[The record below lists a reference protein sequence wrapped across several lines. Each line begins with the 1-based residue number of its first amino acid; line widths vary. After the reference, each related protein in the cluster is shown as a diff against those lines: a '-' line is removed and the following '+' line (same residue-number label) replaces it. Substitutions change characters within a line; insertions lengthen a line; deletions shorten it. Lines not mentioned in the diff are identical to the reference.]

1 MKKIFLILFV
11 FILSSNIVWSVKGDN
26 QIGVSFSNFS
36 GWGLDY
42 QYKFNPEMTVRFVGF
57 PYYVGESPPD
67 QVNKFFNYGLQFQ
80 YKLFRIDNHRIFALM
95 GYNHWDNAIS
105 DTSRFID
112 QGFEYV
118 RKHRTEMTI
127 DNYYF
132 GLGYEYT
139 LLKYVSISLE
149 IAYLFQ
155 YISNDYDKYDNNL
168 RINLNKLISRSAVG
182 KFNGLGFGFAF
193 RYNF

>member
-1 MKKIFLILFV
+1 M
-11 FILSSNIVWSVKGDN
+11 VWGVRGDN

-42 QYKFNPEMTVRFVGF
+42 QYRLNPGISIRFVGF

-67 QVNKFFNYGLQFQ
+67 QVDKYFNYGLQLQ
-80 YKLFRIDNHRIFALM
+80 YKLYRIDNHRIFALI
-95 GYNHWDNAIS
+95 GYNHWDNAIA
-105 DTSRFID
+105 DTSHFIE

-127 DNYYF
+127 DNYYL
-132 GLGYEYT
+132 GIGYEYT

-149 IAYLFQ
+149 VGYLLQ
-155 YISNDYDKYDNNL
+155 YISNNYDKYDNNL
-168 RINLNKLISRSAVG
+168 RIDLNNLISRSIEG
-182 KFNGLGFGFAF
+182 EFKGFGVGFSF